1 MNENYLND
9 QYDIN
14 KQSKI
19 KIFYD
24 SNKKIII
31 ITLSLIIF
39 SGLSLSFYS
48 DYKQKNKI
56 EISENYINAKI
67 FLENKN
73 EGEALKILKEVIFS
87 NDRTYSSLSLFMI
100 INENLIKDSLELNI
114 LINHILLNNAY
125 DSEIKNLLIYKKAL
139 LNAETIKESDL
150 LDALMPILNSESLW
164 KSHALFL
171 LGDYFLSNSDY
182 NKAKEFY
189 AKILTIQNLKNGD
202 YQKARLKLEIISND

>member
-48 DYKQKNKI
+48 DYKQKSKI